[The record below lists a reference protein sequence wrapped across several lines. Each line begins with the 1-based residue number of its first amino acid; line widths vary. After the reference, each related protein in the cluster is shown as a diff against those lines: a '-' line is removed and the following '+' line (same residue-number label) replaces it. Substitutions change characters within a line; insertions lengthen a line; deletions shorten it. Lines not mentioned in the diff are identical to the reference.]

1 MERFISQLP
10 SHSHTIFDPRNRYIT
25 HLQYT
30 VLSPEDRARVLIYP
44 TMFYVSLSNE
54 KLPARRVARR
64 PKAVNIFSKDI
75 LVFPICENSHWFLI
89 VVVKPGLVTT
99 PDETNNNGEP
109 LLIVLDSLGGSKT
122 SAVKL
127 IREYL
132 AEEWRTRMSPSCG
145 GQTFQFSA
153 KQMRTIRPQKVRI
166 STL

>member
-1 MERFISQLP
+1 MQRFISQLP

-30 VLSPEDRARVLIYP
+30 VLSPEDRDSVFIYP

-99 PDETNNNGEP
+99 PDKTNNNGEP
-109 LLIVLDSLGGSKT
+109 MLVVMDSLGLSQD

-132 AEEWRTRMSPSCG
+132 TQEWRTSPSSG

-153 KQMRTIRPQKVRI
+153 KHMRTIRPQKVRI